1 MKTIAAIPCHD
12 EGLAIGSVVLKARKY
27 VDCVLVVDD
36 GSTDDTVEVSE
47 EAGAAVVSH
56 GVNKGYGAA
65 IRSCFNYVKENN
77 FDVMVILDGD
87 GQHDPACIPEF
98 INALRT
104 NGADVVIG
112 SRFLEKKK
120 NNTMPKWR
128 VAGMKVLDVFTRAAG
143 DIKITDSQSG
153 YRAYSRRAIEKIKI
167 TNHDMGA
174 GSEILTQSKNYN
186 LKLVEIPITVK
197 YDIENTS
204 SKNPVSHGVGVLM
217 DLIRNFEYKRPL
229 HVFGGI
235 GIITLG
241 IGVGIGWWVIK
252 SYSASGT
259 LPFGPTLLMIL
270 LVIIGT
276 FTTFTGIILHSIAQ
290 LFDRLKTKE
299 E

>member
-1 MKTIAAIPCHD
+1 MKTLAAIPCHD

-87 GQHDPACIPEF
+87 GQHDPSYIPEF

-112 SRFLEKKK
+112 SRFLDK
-120 NNTMPKWR
+120 NNNNTIPKWR

-153 YRAYSRRAIEKIKI
+153 YRTYSRRAIEKIKI
-167 TNHDMGA
+167 INPDMGA
-174 GSEILTQSKNYN
+174 GSEILTQVKDCN
-186 LKLVEIPITVK
+186 LKLVEIPIKVR
-197 YDIENTS
+197 YDIDSTS
-204 SKNPVSHGVGVLM
+204 SKNSVSHGFGVLGSI
-217 DLIRNFEYKRPL
+217 IRVIAEKRPL
-229 HVFGGI
+229 
-235 GIITLG
+235 LY
-241 IGVGIGWWVIK
+241 IGVPGLVFLLIGFFFGLQLLRQYNQSGYFSMPFTMLAGFFIIV
-252 SYSASGT
+252 GT
-259 LPFGPTLLMIL
+259 LAVFIG
-270 LVIIGT
+270 LVLNVI
-276 FTTFTGIILHSIAQ
+276 S
-290 LFDRLKTKE
+290 RLVTK
-299 E
+299 